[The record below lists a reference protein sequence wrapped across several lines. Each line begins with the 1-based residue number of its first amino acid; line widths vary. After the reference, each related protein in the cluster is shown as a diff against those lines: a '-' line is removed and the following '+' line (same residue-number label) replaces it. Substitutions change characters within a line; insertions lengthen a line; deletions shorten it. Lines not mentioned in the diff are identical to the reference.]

1 MAQTTRDTGSHGDR
15 AAAAQDR
22 VDGKRRK
29 GRLKNHVVI
38 FDFFLDKSVRPTY
51 LRSRIRSN
59 AMQMTAHIDA
69 RMNQRG
75 IRKDLV
81 ELALDLGE
89 IEGGRYVLTSKMI
102 DVELEGVRRRMKILT
117 EARKKGGVVVVAEG
131 EALIT
136 TYRANSFNAKLSK
149 NNQTLTM
156 I

>member
-1 MAQTTRDTGSHGDR
+1 
-15 AAAAQDR
+15 
-22 VDGKRRK
+22 
-29 GRLKNHVVI
+29 
-38 FDFFLDKSVRPTY
+38 
-51 LRSRIRSN
+51 
-59 AMQMTAHIDA
+59 MQMTTHIDA

-81 ELALDLGE
+81 DLALDLGE
-89 IEGGRYVLTSKMI
+89 IEGDRYVLTEKII
-102 DVELEGVRRRMKILT
+102 DAELRETRRRMKTLT

>member
-1 MAQTTRDTGSHGDR
+1 
-15 AAAAQDR
+15 
-22 VDGKRRK
+22 
-29 GRLKNHVVI
+29 
-38 FDFFLDKSVRPTY
+38 
-51 LRSRIRSN
+51 
-59 AMQMTAHIDA
+59 MQMTTHIDA

-89 IEGGRYVLTSKMI
+89 IEGDRYVLTEKII
-102 DVELEGVRRRMKILT
+102 DAELRETRRRMKALT
-117 EARKKGGVVVVAEG
+117 DARKKGGVVVVAEG

-136 TYRANSFNAKLSK
+136 TYRANSFNANLSK